1 MYQEKNILDAL
12 KDVKND
18 IKAIEDILDDPKFG
32 LKEIKK
38 EIRDIEKKLDK
49 EFDKDHDKDDD
60 KKKDKDHKKDHDK
73 DHDKDDKK
81 PKKDWKKNFFCVGNV
96 TVITSNNLIFTGQ
109 LSSDGDPDDHFKR
122 DDEVDFLTIR
132 LTAPLL
138 AQPGSGDPAQI
149 QPFYVPGDTV
159 KLNVGQI
166 ETIGPSHVFNTVNGP
181 GAVSPSK

>member
-1 MYQEKNILDAL
+1 MYQEKNILDTL
-12 KDVKND
+12 KDIKND

-60 KKKDKDHKKDHDK
+60 KKNDKDHCKN
-73 DHDKDDKK
+73 HDKDDKK
-81 PKKDWKKNFFCVGNV
+81 PKFKDWKKNFFCVGNV
-96 TVITSNNLIFTGQ
+96 TVITTNNLIFTGN
-109 LSSDGDPDDHFKR
+109 LASDGDLDDCFKR
-122 DDEVDFLTIR
+122 DDEIEFLTIR

-149 QPFYVPGDTV
+149 QPYYVPGDTV

-166 ETIGPSHVFNTVNGP
+166 ETIGPSHVFNNANGP
-181 GAVSPSK
+181 TVVPPSQ